1 MGKLLGLP
9 FGIDL
14 ATGDVDQFLIDKI
27 ERKLHYWTTIRLSL
41 AGRTVV
47 VNMVLLSTLWF
58 FIVLWGGTTK
68 AIRQIKSSLMNFL
81 WSGSSHRTR
90 VRVSWT
96 DCCAAKGKGG
106 LGLIDPQ
113 EAMEALMAKWILKA
127 LQPGASH
134 LQTFLRYRLQKLRPD
149 IRGTWPQS
157 IQWALTYKFSAPRG
171 YRIWNR
177 MIQGWKKFSKC
188 LEMSPPTNDAEVL
201 STTLWWSTQF
211 YAASFGFSVLQAARL
226 MSRGLQH
233 VRDLWN
239 AETHTSE
246 ELINCYQVSRADQ
259 APLIRMIAAI
269 PQGWIRLL
277 TVDKAITR
285 AGEYLGIFQQAQDT
299 HPRLIC
305 KFTNTFQPHLLE
317 GMVELEL
324 APAQACYSIGMQSK
338 LLMQAN
344 VPDEPIRGFLKRVRI
359 VAISRGQPRK
369 LKVSLLYARII
380 QDMVFDL
387 G

>member
-1 MGKLLGLP
+1 
-9 FGIDL
+9 
-14 ATGDVDQFLIDKI
+14 
-27 ERKLHYWTTIRLSL
+27 
-41 AGRTVV
+41 
-47 VNMVLLSTLWF
+47 
-58 FIVLWGGTTK
+58 
-68 AIRQIKSSLMNFL
+68 
-81 WSGSSHRTR
+81 
-90 VRVSWT
+90 
-96 DCCAAKGKGG
+96 
-106 LGLIDPQ
+106 
-113 EAMEALMAKWILKA
+113 MEVLMAKWILKA

-157 IQWALTYKFSAPRG
+157 IQWVLTYKFSAPRG